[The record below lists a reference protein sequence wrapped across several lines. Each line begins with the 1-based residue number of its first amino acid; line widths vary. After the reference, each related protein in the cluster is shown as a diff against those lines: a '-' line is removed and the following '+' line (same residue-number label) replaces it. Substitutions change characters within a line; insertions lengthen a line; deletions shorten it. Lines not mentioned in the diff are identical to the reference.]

1 MIFEYKRISEKIIW
15 CLTVVLIS
23 SFYIFDLSKWGS
35 IILVIITISIFSISI
50 IANNG
55 ITKFS
60 IKPFHLFIL
69 LFALFCMFSSSWAT
83 YPKDSFQK
91 GITIIKILICMTI
104 LEMYYSKFNSIKNII
119 NAVMWAGFVV
129 VFYAIIYY
137 GLDRIKFTLAS
148 GSRLESSFANIN
160 LIAIA
165 ASISILIMVYNIF
178 FIEKKRIYLVVFAI
192 PSIIM
197 VAASGSRKALM
208 LSILGVVMI
217 VLFRYTT
224 RSFFITLFRWVL
236 LSSILLIVLVSILS
250 LPIFS
255 NVNQRMNGLISLITN
270 TGVVDHSAWIREQ
283 YIHFGIIQFTKTPF
297 IGIGIGNSHF
307 ITIQVEG
314 LATYLHNNYV
324 ELLACGGI
332 IGFTI
337 YYCIY
342 IYLFYSIFKLRKY
355 KSDYTLLCVIL
366 MIILLIMDYGM
377 VTYYSKITYF
387 YFLVF
392 FMEVQL
398 LKKRKI
404 QFNKQV

>member
-23 SFYIFDLSKWGS
+23 SFYILDLSKWGS
-35 IILVIITISIFSISI
+35 IILVIITISIFSIST

-60 IKPFHLFIL
+60 IKQFHLFIL
-69 LFALFCMFSSSWAT
+69 LFALFCIFSSLWAI

-129 VFYAIIYY
+129 VLYAIMYY

-160 LIAIA
+160 LIAIG

-224 RSFFITLFRWVL
+224 RSFFITLFRWIL

-255 NVNQRMNGLISLITN
+255 NVNERMNGLISLITN

-283 YIHFGIIQFTKTPF
+283 YINFGIIQFTKTPF
-297 IGIGIGNSHF
+297 IGLGIGNSHF

-324 ELLACGGI
+324 ELLSCGGI

-337 YYCIY
+337 YYYIY
-342 IYLFYSIFKLRKY
+342 VYLFYSIFKLRKY
-355 KSDYTLLCVIL
+355 KSDYTLLCIIL

-387 YFLVF
+387 YFLIF